1 MTNSYIIN
9 DFLFNISEDD
19 ICINFTTEKNSNYL
33 INHSLREYLKNIKEE
48 IGKYEDK
55 WDVYKKYTNKY
66 EYINTNINS
75 NNIKTSVCS
84 YKPISRSY
92 FKMIEILNNY
102 KFNFDNNISSFH
114 LAEGP
119 GGFIE
124 ALTNYREN
132 INDNYY
138 GITLMDNNGDI
149 PKWNKISNF
158 MKNRKNIN
166 LVYGPKNDGN
176 LYFYHN
182 LIYFKNNYSNKFDFI
197 TADGGFDYSVD
208 FNKQEEN
215 SINLIFC
222 EVLYAL
228 ILQKQGGSFILKIFD
243 IFHKVT
249 LEILY
254 ILSFFYEKV
263 YVYKPLTSREA
274 NSEKYIICIN
284 FQKKNNYDSII
295 DKLINN
301 FNELK
306 DKKIKSIFK
315 FELNIYYLN
324 KIQEIN
330 AIFGQ
335 QQIENIMNTINYIKD
350 TNSNHNEKINKI
362 KNNNIDKCI
371 KWCKQYN
378 QPLYSDLTNIFT

>member
-1 MTNSYIIN
+1 M
-9 DFLFNISEDD
+9 
-19 ICINFTTEKNSNYL
+19 
-33 INHSLREYLKNIKEE
+33 
-48 IGKYEDK
+48 
-55 WDVYKKYTNKY
+55 
-66 EYINTNINS
+66 
-75 NNIKTSVCS
+75 
-84 YKPISRSY
+84 
-92 FKMIEILNNY
+92 
-102 KFNFDNNISSFH
+102 
-114 LAEGP
+114 
-119 GGFIE
+119 
-124 ALTNYREN
+124 
-132 INDNYY
+132 
-138 GITLMDNNGDI
+138 
-149 PKWNKISNF
+149 
-158 MKNRKNIN
+158 
-166 LVYGPKNDGN
+166 
-176 LYFYHN
+176 
-182 LIYFKNNYSNKFDFI
+182 IYFKNNYSNKFDFI

-284 FQKKNNYDSII
+284 FQKKNNYHSII
-295 DKLINN
+295 DKLIKN

-315 FELNIYYLN
+315 FKLNIYYLN

-378 QPLYSDLTNIFT
+378 QPLYPDLTNIFT